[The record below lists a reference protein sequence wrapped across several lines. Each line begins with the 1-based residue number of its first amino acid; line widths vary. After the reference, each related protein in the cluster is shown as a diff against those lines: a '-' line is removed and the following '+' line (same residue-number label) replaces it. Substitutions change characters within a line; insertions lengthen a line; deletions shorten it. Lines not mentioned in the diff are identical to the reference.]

1 MLFWSLIA
9 WWWLYPLALTVL
21 LCFYLGLVLLVRRR
35 PRVAHGSAIARLA
48 APPVAPQGVPH
59 QVSPRSPAHPADAT
73 SCGGVP
79 VAGSRPAACRAP
91 ASRRR

>member
-1 MLFWSLIA
+1 MQFWSLIA

-21 LCFYLGLVLLVRRR
+21 LCFYLGLVLLLVRR

>member
-9 WWWLYPLALTVL
+9 WWWWLYPLAFTVL

-48 APPVAPQGVPH
+48 APPVAPQAVPH
-59 QVSPRSPAHPADAT
+59 QVSSLSAGHPADA
-73 SCGGVP
+73 
-79 VAGSRPAACRAP
+79 AAVTRE
-91 ASRRR
+91 S